1 MRRMPPTGLRPQAGT
16 LLLAISLGISGGVA
30 CVGTIYGGDDSASG
44 VGGSGGSGVA
54 GAGGV
59 AASNSAAS
67 VPGSVLSPSDAL
79 IPVRVRLLNPN
90 EYNNTVAALL
100 GDTTSPGN
108 TFPTPNSQNGY
119 LNNAGQTI
127 DDLLASSLQTAA
139 QSLAT
144 NALAHLSDFLPCD
157 PTTVAPQTC
166 AGQFIATF
174 GKKAYRRPVTADET
188 TTLMTV
194 YNVGATGG
202 SFSEGIG
209 LVIQTMLQSPNFLYT
224 TELGSS
230 PTPATS
236 IASLDPYEL
245 ASAISYLVLAS
256 PPDDTLMAA
265 ADAGDLSDPSKIEA
279 QVRRL
284 LTDPRAKSQL
294 QQFVSQW
301 LGIGNVSV
309 TTKDPTLYPKFTSTL
324 QQMMLAETNAF
335 AQDVIFNGDASFNSL
350 MTANYSFVDKELGAL
365 YGVTAAQNGQ
375 LQRVTMPA
383 GQRSGLLTQ
392 ASVMTIY
399 SHPNE
404 TSPILRGVFLRER
417 VLCETLPPPPN
428 GTKIVIP
435 QPNPNA
441 PNTTRAI
448 FDAHVSDPACSGCH
462 SLIDPVGN
470 LFEEYDAIGAYRTK
484 ENGYPIDST
493 GTVTG
498 TIATNGAFSNAPQFA
513 KALGASTEGQ
523 TCFSRNIFRFASA
536 QSDPDTESNMLGILA
551 KNPQTSA
558 LEIIVAYA
566 KSNLFAQRAAAQ

>member
-1 MRRMPPTGLRPQAGT
+1 MMKKPRKGLRPQAGT
-16 LLLAISLGISGGVA
+16 LFLAIGLGLSAGVA
-30 CVGTIYGGDDSASG
+30 CVGTIYGGDDPSGGGGGAGGGGSAVPGVAGTNTPASASG
-44 VGGSGGSGVA
+44 
-54 GAGGV
+54 
-59 AASNSAAS
+59 
-67 VPGSVLSPSDAL
+67 SVLTPSNAL

-100 GDTTSPGN
+100 GDTTQPGN
-108 TFPTPNSQNGY
+108 NFPTPDSQNGY
-119 LNNAGQTI
+119 LENASQTV
-127 DDLLASSLQTAA
+127 DDLLEEAVQSAA
-139 QSLAT
+139 TTLAT
-144 NALAHLSDFLPCD
+144 NALTHLSDFLPCD
-157 PTTVAPQTC
+157 PTMVDPATC
-166 AGQFIATF
+166 AGQFITTF

-188 TTLMTV
+188 ATLTSV

-209 LVIQTMLQSPNFLYT
+209 LVMQVMLSSPNFLYT

-230 PTPATS
+230 ATPATA
-236 IASLDPYEL
+236 ITSLDPYEL

-265 ADAGDLSDPSKIEA
+265 ADAGDLSDPSKIET

-284 LTDPRAKSQL
+284 LTDARAKTQL

-301 LGIGNVSV
+301 LGIGNVAV
-309 TTKDPTLYPKFTSTL
+309 TTKDPTIYPRFTATL

-335 AQDVIFNGDASFNSL
+335 AADVIFNGDASFNSL

-365 YGVTAAQNGQ
+365 YGVTAAQDGQ
-375 LQRVTMPA
+375 LQRVVMPA

-399 SHPNE
+399 SHANE

-417 VLCETLPPPPN
+417 ILCETLPPPPN
-428 GTKIVIP
+428 GIKIVIP
-435 QPNPNA
+435 QPDPSA
-441 PNTTRAI
+441 PKTTRAI
-448 FDAHVSDPACSGCH
+448 FDAHISDPACSGCH

-470 LFEEYDAIGAYRTK
+470 LFEEYDAIGAYRST

-493 GTVTG
+493 ATVTG
-498 TIATNGAFSNAPQFA
+498 TTATNGTFANAPQFA
-513 KALGASTEGQ
+513 KALGASSEGQ
-523 TCFSRNIFRFASA
+523 TCFSRNLFRFASA
-536 QSDPDTESNMLGILA
+536 QSDPDTESNMLGVLA